1 MGFIAKN
8 FSFNRI
14 PCTEFGLRIYDI
26 DGNTNEATPFA
37 STGKLMLSLIHI

>member
-26 DGNTNEATPFA
+26 DGNKNEAA
-37 STGKLMLSLIHI
+37 